1 MFRVFWGD
9 STLRRYDYFQRNS
22 DRTSWLKAVHSG
34 WFYDT
39 NPIATD
45 HFSEA
50 LGGLK
55 VFIYPK
61 VGSWALLS
69 AKRTACSVLARWSL
83 CSPGVSS
90 GTRYCHFLQVLQ
102 CTSLGSKKAGRNF
115 AGPARRDH
123 ARSAET
129 LLVRPIPP

>member
-1 MFRVFWGD
+1 MFPVFWGD

-34 WFYDT
+34 WFDDT

-55 VFIYPK
+55 VFISP
-61 VGSWALLS
+61 VESW
-69 AKRTACSVLARWSL
+69 
-83 CSPGVSS
+83 
-90 GTRYCHFLQVLQ
+90 
-102 CTSLGSKKAGRNF
+102 GRLMNKETLELF
-115 AGPARRDH
+115 GIFFSM
-123 ARSAET
+123 ARSRNEMARILIDEDH
-129 LLVRPIPP
+129 LGLKW